1 MCDNSTDQG
10 LLCFIP
16 FPLESVVVFFY
27 LSGKIFPGPA
37 RVWSTPLLIM
47 CVDLVT
53 LYPFQNTNGVNF
65 YNILTQEPD
74 EKLGPPAQD
83 YICETMSRDCL
94 FLANC

>member
-1 MCDNSTDQG
+1 MRDSSTDQG

-16 FPLESVVVFFY
+16 FALESVVVFFY
-27 LSGKIFPGPA
+27 LSGKTGPTH
-37 RVWSTPLLIM
+37 VWSTSLLIM

-53 LYPFQNTNGVNF
+53 LCSFQNTNGVNF

-83 YICETMSRDCL
+83 YICETMPRACL